1 MSNIINILSIDLDA
15 FWESSET
22 IYVNNS
28 KKLVP
33 NHLEILDMFK
43 KHSYK
48 ETNYGIDHNEL
59 IQLIDRHPD
68 SKFNIYNYDAHH
80 DLYALNNNIWLNPLK
95 IRGKKVD
102 IGNMFF
108 QLMREDKII
117 IYNWLVNTTIHNTLI
132 EEVKQNIGKTFFKK
146 VNIITAESFTNN
158 VFFDHLF
165 ISISPEWIPKN
176 NLNWIISM
184 IKCFKQLTDNDI
196 SDLKQK
202 VLHRWSLGD
211 DNILIN
217 ADRFYFNYE
226 YVK

>member
-117 IYNWLVNTTIHNTLI
+117 IYNWIVNTTIHNTLI

-176 NLNWIISM
+176 NLNWIISI

>member
-33 NHLEILDMFK
+33 NHLEVLDMFK
-43 KHSYK
+43 KLSYK
-48 ETNYGIDHNEL
+48 ETNYGIDHNEI
-59 IQLIDRHPD
+59 IQLIDLYPD

-80 DLYALNNNIWLNPLK
+80 DLYALNNNIWLNPLN
-95 IRGKKVD
+95 IRGKK
-102 IGNMFF
+102 
-108 QLMREDKII
+108 DKII
-117 IYNWLVNTTIHNTLI
+117 IYNWIVNTTIHNTLI

-158 VFFDHLF
+158 VYFDHLF

-176 NLNWIISM
+176 NLNWIISI

>member
-33 NHLEILDMFK
+33 NHLEVLDMFK
-43 KHSYK
+43 KLSYK
-48 ETNYGIDHNEL
+48 ETNYGIDHNEI
-59 IQLIDRHPD
+59 IQLIDLYPD

-80 DLYALNNNIWLNPLK
+80 DLYALNNNIWLNPLN

-117 IYNWLVNTTIHNTLI
+117 IYNWIVNTTIHNTLI

>member
-48 ETNYGIDHNEL
+48 HTNYGIDHNEI

-80 DLYALNNNIWLNPLK
+80 DLYALNNNIWLNPLN

-117 IYNWLVNTTIHNTLI
+117 TYNWIVNTTVHNTLT

>member
-33 NHLEILDMFK
+33 NHLEVLDMFK
-43 KHSYK
+43 KLSYK
-48 ETNYGIDHNEL
+48 ETNYGIDHNEI
-59 IQLIDRHPD
+59 IQLIDLYPD

-80 DLYALNNNIWLNPLK
+80 DLYALNNNIWLNPLN

-117 IYNWLVNTTIHNTLI
+117 IYNWIVNTTIHNTLI

-158 VFFDHLF
+158 VYFDHLF

-176 NLNWIISM
+176 NLNWIISI

>member
-33 NHLEILDMFK
+33 NHLEILYMFK
-43 KHSYK
+43 IHSYK
-48 ETNYGIDHNEL
+48 HTNYGIDHNEI

-80 DLYALNNNIWLNPLK
+80 DLYALNNNIWLNPLN

-117 IYNWLVNTTIHNTLI
+117 TYNWIVNTTVHNTLT
-132 EEVKQNIGKTFFKK
+132 EEVKQNIGKTFLKK

>member
-108 QLMREDKII
+108 QLMREDKIK
-117 IYNWLVNTTIHNTLI
+117 IYNWIVNTTIHNTLI

-176 NLNWIISM
+176 NLNSFI
-184 IKCFKQLTDNDI
+184 
-196 SDLKQK
+196 
-202 VLHRWSLGD
+202 
-211 DNILIN
+211 
-217 ADRFYFNYE
+217 
-226 YVK
+226 

>member
-117 IYNWLVNTTIHNTLI
+117 IYNWIVNTTVHNTLT

>member
-28 KKLVP
+28 KKIVP

-117 IYNWLVNTTIHNTLI
+117 IYNWIVNTTIHNTLI

-202 VLHRWSLGD
+202 VSHRWSLGD

>member
-117 IYNWLVNTTIHNTLI
+117 IYNWIVNTTVHNTLI

-202 VLHRWSLGD
+202 VSHRWSLGD

>member
-33 NHLEILDMFK
+33 NHLEVLDMFK
-43 KHSYK
+43 KLSYK
-48 ETNYGIDHNEL
+48 ETNYGIDHNEI
-59 IQLIDRHPD
+59 IQLIDLYPD

-80 DLYALNNNIWLNPLK
+80 DLYALNNNIWLNPLN

-117 IYNWLVNTTIHNTLI
+117 IYNWIVNTTIHNTLI

-176 NLNWIISM
+176 NLNWIISI

>member
-15 FWESSET
+15 FWESGET
-22 IYVNNS
+22 IYVNNF

-33 NHLEILDMFK
+33 NHLEVLDMFK

-48 ETNYGIDHNEL
+48 HINYGIDHNEL

-80 DLYALNNNIWLNPLK
+80 DLYALNNNIWLNPLN

-117 IYNWLVNTTIHNTLI
+117 TYNWIVNTTVHNTLT
-132 EEVKQNIGKTFFKK
+132 EEVKQNIGKTYLKK

-217 ADRFYFNYE
+217 ADRFYFKYE

>member
-1 MSNIINILSIDLDA
+1 LSNIINILSIDLDA

-28 KKLVP
+28 KKIVP

-117 IYNWLVNTTIHNTLI
+117 IYNWIVNTTIHNTLI

-202 VLHRWSLGD
+202 VSHRWSLGD

>member
-117 IYNWLVNTTIHNTLI
+117 IYNWIVNTTIHNTLI